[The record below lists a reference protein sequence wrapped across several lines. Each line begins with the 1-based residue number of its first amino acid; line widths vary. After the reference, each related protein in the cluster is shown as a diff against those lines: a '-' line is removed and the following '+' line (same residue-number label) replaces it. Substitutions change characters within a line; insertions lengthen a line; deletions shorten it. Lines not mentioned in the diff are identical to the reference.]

1 MLMATYEVGVHL
13 TYYGTVGV
21 EAGSPE
27 EAIRQVKELDAVD
40 IADSTESADAE
51 YSIAGEE

>member
-1 MLMATYEVGVHL
+1 MATYEVGVHL